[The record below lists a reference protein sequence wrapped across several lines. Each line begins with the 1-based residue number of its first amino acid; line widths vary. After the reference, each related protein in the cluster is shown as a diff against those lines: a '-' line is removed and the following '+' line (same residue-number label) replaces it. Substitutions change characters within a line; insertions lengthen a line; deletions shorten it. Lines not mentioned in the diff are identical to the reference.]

1 MERQPWQDPWRDLNF
16 LRGKLTVR
24 YCATPDEYENRAIET
39 ARWEEPIF
47 TEADKI
53 AARGMGVIL

>member
-39 ARWEEPIF
+39 EPEF
-47 TEADKI
+47 SEADKI
-53 AARGMGVIL
+53 RAKALGVSL